1 VKDDTPLKL
10 TRDYARP
17 PVDLATRKLLVALG
31 RPLPGDEPL
40 TARALAAG
48 LALRRVALGLSQ
60 KEIAKRLSKSPRTLR
75 SWELGSRIPEI
86 PTLIAWATAL
96 GMQLCLKEWP

>member
-1 VKDDTPLKL
+1 VTPVK
-10 TRDYARP
+10 RDYPRP

-40 TARALAAG
+40 TARSLAQG

-60 KEIAKRLSKSPRTLR
+60 KEVAKRLDKSPRALR
-75 SWELGSRIPEI
+75 SWELGTRIPET
-86 PTLIAWATAL
+86 PALIAWAIAL
-96 GMQLCLKEWP
+96 GMQLYLKEWPAD